1 MGGTFHN
8 GKINC
13 SLIISL
19 APMYQYVQWL
29 QKQHSTQIK
38 TLKEDLMRLKDKVA
52 IVTGSGRGIGE
63 GIVMRFVEEGAK
75 VIVNDVNEADANN
88 VVNQVKAKGGQA
100 IAVLGS
106 VAERSV
112 VEKMVDMAVKE
123 FGTLDIIVNNAGI
136 TRDAILHKMTDD
148 QWNAVI
154 TVNLTGVFYG
164 IQCAA
169 RYMREKQSGKIINIS
184 STSALGNAGQLNYS
198 ATKAGVIG
206 MTKTAAK
213 ELGPKNVNVNAI
225 APGMIW
231 TDMMKNMPSES
242 IKQMDAMLPYI
253 VPLNRKGSPRDIA
266 NLALFLASDESSFIT
281 GQVIF
286 CDGGMKI

>member
-1 MGGTFHN
+1 
-8 GKINC
+8 
-13 SLIISL
+13 
-19 APMYQYVQWL
+19 
-29 QKQHSTQIK
+29 
-38 TLKEDLMRLKDKVA
+38 MRLKDKVA

-63 GIVMRFVEEGAK
+63 GIVLRFAEEGAK
-75 VIVNDVNEADANN
+75 IIVNDVNEQDANN
-88 VVNQVKAKGGQA
+88 VVDQVKSKGGRA

-106 VAERSV
+106 VSDRPTV
-112 VEKMVDMAVKE
+112 QKMVDTAVKE

-136 TRDAILHKMTDD
+136 TRDVILHKMTDD

-154 TVNLTGVFYG
+154 DVNLTGVFYG
-164 IQCAA
+164 IQCAS
-169 RYMREKQSGKIINIS
+169 RHMREKGYGKIINIS

-198 ATKAGVIG
+198 ASKAGVIG

-213 ELGPKNVNVNAI
+213 ELGAKGINVNAI

-231 TDMMKNMPSES
+231 TDMMKSMPPET
-242 IKQMDAMLPYI
+242 IKQMDAMLPYL
-253 VPLNRKGSPRDIA
+253 VPMNRKGSPLDIA
-266 NLALFLASDESSFIT
+266 NLALFLASEESSFIT

>member
-1 MGGTFHN
+1 
-8 GKINC
+8 
-13 SLIISL
+13 
-19 APMYQYVQWL
+19 
-29 QKQHSTQIK
+29 
-38 TLKEDLMRLKDKVA
+38 MRLKDKVA

-106 VAERSV
+106 VADRSV
-112 VEKMVDMAVKE
+112 VQKVVDTAVKE

-136 TRDAILHKMTDD
+136 TRDVMLHKMTDD
-148 QWNAVI
+148 QWNAVV

-169 RYMREKQSGKIINIS
+169 RYMREKKSGKIINIS

-231 TDMMKNMPSES
+231 TDMMKNMPPES

>member
-1 MGGTFHN
+1 
-8 GKINC
+8 
-13 SLIISL
+13 
-19 APMYQYVQWL
+19 
-29 QKQHSTQIK
+29 
-38 TLKEDLMRLKDKVA
+38 MRLKDKVA

-63 GIVMRFVEEGAK
+63 GIVLRFAEEGAK
-75 VIVNDVNEADANN
+75 IIVNDVNEADAAN

-100 IAVLGS
+100 VAVLGS
-106 VAERSV
+106 VSDRATV
-112 VEKMVDMAVKE
+112 QKMVDTAVKE
-123 FGTLDIIVNNAGI
+123 FGTLDIIINNAGI
-136 TRDAILHKMTDD
+136 TRDSILHKMTDD

-154 TVNLTGVFYG
+154 DVNLTGVFYG

-169 RYMREKQSGKIINIS
+169 RYMREKGYGKIINIS

-213 ELGPKNVNVNAI
+213 ELGAKGINVNAI

-231 TDMMKNMPSES
+231 TDMMKSMPPET
-242 IKQMDAMLPYI
+242 IKQMDAMLPYL
-253 VPLNRKGSPRDIA
+253 VPMNRKGSPRDIA

-281 GQVIF
+281 GQIIF
-286 CDGGMKI
+286 CDGGMKM